1 MLSTL
6 ITHELKNIFFS
17 PKFSLTFGI
26 VSVLLILSVI
36 VGINQYE
43 NNMRQYETTTQLVQQ
58 EMREARGWMSLNNKI
73 LRKPDPMQIFVS
85 GVNND
90 IGRISGIN
98 TFQGVKLTH
107 STYSDDPIY
116 AVFRFV
122 DFAFIV
128 TVVFSL
134 LAILFTYDAVNG
146 EAERG
151 TLQLIFSNAVPRA
164 QYITAKFIGSWLGLT
179 VPLLVPI
186 LLSVLLLL
194 IGNVPM
200 TPDHWLALGALFG
213 ASFLYLTFFIA
224 LGMFLSTLTK
234 RSSVSFLFALVT
246 WVCLVF
252 IVPRAGATL
261 AGQIINI
268 PTVAEIESQRDA
280 FSKDRWMK
288 YEQVMQEK
296 WKARNDP
303 MQGLSKEEREAYR
316 EEKMW
321 EWMEE
326 DDRDRKQVQ
335 KDIDAYGLK
344 VNEDQRNKKGEQER
358 LAFTLSRL
366 SPASAFQ
373 LAAMNLAGT
382 DITLKTRYEDALNEY
397 RPLFTSYKDKKQKE
411 NGGMGGIRIEM
422 NTDTGVK
429 IDTGR
434 EKGVL
439 DLSDM
444 PQFEHPAHSF
454 REAVTPAIVDFGLL
468 GIFSIGVFAGA
479 FVRFLRYDVR

>member
-17 PKFSLTFGI
+17 PKFSLTFAI
-26 VSVLLILSVI
+26 VSVLLLLSVV
-36 VGINQYE
+36 VGINQF
-43 NNMRQYETTTQLVQQ
+43 NNAMRQYETTTQLVQQ

-90 IGRISGIN
+90 VGRISGIN
-98 TFQGVKLTH
+98 SFHGIKLTH

-134 LAILFTYDAVNG
+134 LAILFTYDSVNG

-151 TLQLIFSNAVPRA
+151 TLQLTFSNAVPRA
-164 QYITAKFIGSWLGLT
+164 KYIMAKFVGSWLGL
-179 VPLLVPI
+179 VIPLLIPM
-186 LLSVLLLL
+186 LLSLLLL
-194 IGNVPM
+194 LLWNVPINA
-200 TPDHWLALGALFG
+200 DHWLKVISLFG
-213 ASFLYLTFFIA
+213 VSFLYLTFFIA
-224 LGMFLSTLTK
+224 LGIFLSTTTK
-234 RSSVSFLFALVT
+234 RSSVSFLFSLVT

-252 IVPRAGATL
+252 IVPRAGATI
-261 AGQIINI
+261 AGQIVNI
-268 PTVAEIESQRDA
+268 PTVAEIEAQRDA
-280 FSKDRWMK
+280 FSKDRWVQ
-288 YEQVMQEK
+288 YEQVMQTK
-296 WKARNDP
+296 WKERNAP
-303 MQGLSKEEREAYR
+303 TQGMNKEEREAFR

-344 VNEDQRNKKGEQER
+344 VNEEQRNKKAEQER
-358 LAFTLSRL
+358 LAFTLSRI

-382 DITLKTRYEDALNEY
+382 DIALKTRFEDALNTY
-397 RPLFTSYKDKKQKE
+397 RPMFTTFKDKKQKE
-411 NGGMGGIRIEM
+411 SGGMGGIRIEM
-422 NTDTGVK
+422 NTDTGFK

-439 DLSDM
+439 DISDL
-444 PQFEHPAHSF
+444 PQFDHPQHSF
-454 REAVTPAIVDFGLL
+454 RDAITPAIIDFGLL
-468 GIFSIGVFAGA
+468 GIFSLVAFAGA